1 MADETPALHEAVLS
15 AEEVRQL
22 FADLTEHA
30 ELIEIG
36 LKGETRTHQEPA
48 EGLGLAE
55 ALAVVEQRAARGV
68 QIRYRYQGAQW
79 WDTLMIQPGGVR
91 LVRIRHDF

>member
-79 WDTLMIQPGGVR
+79 WDTLMIQPEGVR